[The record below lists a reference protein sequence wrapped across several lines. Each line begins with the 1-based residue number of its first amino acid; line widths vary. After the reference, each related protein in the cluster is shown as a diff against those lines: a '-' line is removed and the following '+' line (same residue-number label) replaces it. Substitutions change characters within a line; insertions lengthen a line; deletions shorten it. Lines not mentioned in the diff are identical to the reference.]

1 MASRSYQIFR
11 VKIVAVKRILQL
23 SQVFY
28 IYREQLKRENFLTN
42 KTKVVL
48 FGMLLIL
55 LTSLP
60 LYPSVR
66 ATVVT
71 FSQTASGNFLSSG
84 GTHLLFTPGTPPP
97 ATPPQNDQRFDVNKF
112 INRPIPG
119 KSAGSTTTTPR
130 PLIAF
135 PSVVADSIV
144 SPGSEE
150 HFKKAKGLNALDNF
164 ATHGFSVEPPDQAL
178 CVGNGFV
185 IEVNNLVLKV
195 FSASNF
201 APIGPDERIET
212 LFGTPL
218 TFVGPPFT
226 VQGDPRCLFDT
237 ATGHWFISQLYF
249 DFDNNIA
256 RDYIAVSTT
265 SSPTGLYNIYFLTTT
280 NDGTAGT
287 QGPDEGCPCL
297 QDQPLLG
304 ADANTIDISTNE
316 FPCDQVGTCSGDDVF
331 NGAQFYLIDKA
342 ALAAGAAA
350 STINV
355 AYFNIGLNVATDD
368 GACVTDV
375 GTTCWFSVQP
385 ASSPFAS
392 EYDTLSGGTV
402 WATSALDFVGLN
414 DNRIAVWQFTNTG
427 SITTSPA
434 ITGNEQTLSSQSYG
448 AFNPFQFATQK
459 AGPIPLGDTF
469 FFSAEG
475 PIQPDDDR
483 MQASVLA
490 QGNLWTDLATIVHES
505 NAGGTKQ
512 WGAAY
517 WIIKIRPAAGVLG
530 AIVQQNYVAAL
541 GEDITYPAIGVSKAS
556 VSANGII
563 AFTISGAAFFPSTG
577 YARVN
582 VATAGAVGGVIRLAD
597 NGLSPQDGFTEY
609 GFPRWG
615 DYSYAVASGGRV
627 FFANEYIQFPN
638 CSDATFTVDPTC
650 LGTRAKF
657 SNWGTSLNSVAP

>member
-1 MASRSYQIFR
+1 M
-11 VKIVAVKRILQL
+11 L
-23 SQVFY
+23 
-28 IYREQLKRENFLTN
+28 ENFLTN
-42 KTKVVL
+42 KTKVTL

-55 LTSLP
+55 LTASP
-60 LYPSVR
+60 LIAYPSVR

-71 FSQTASGNFLSSG
+71 FPQTASGNFLTSG
-84 GTHLLFTPGTPPP
+84 GTHLLFTPDTPPP
-97 ATPPQNDQRFDVNKF
+97 VTPPQNDQRFDLNKF
-112 INRPIPG
+112 INRPLPH
-119 KSAGSTTTTPR
+119 KSAGATATPL
-130 PLIAF
+130 PLIAL
-135 PSVVADSIV
+135 PSVIADFIV
-144 SPGSEE
+144 NPSAED
-150 HFKKAKGLNALDNF
+150 HLHKAKGLNALDNF

-195 FSASNF
+195 FAASNF
-201 APIGPDERIET
+201 APVGPDEGIET

-218 TFVGPPFT
+218 TFVGPPVT
-226 VQGDPRCLFDT
+226 VQGDARCLFDA
-237 ATGHWFISQLYF
+237 ATGRWFISQLYF
-249 DFDNNIA
+249 DFDNSIA

-304 ADANTIDISTNE
+304 ADANTIVISTNE
-316 FPCDQVGTCSGDDVF
+316 FPFTSFPTDDIF
-331 NGAQFYLIDKA
+331 NGAQLYFIDKA
-342 ALAAGAAA
+342 ALAAGAIA

-355 AYFNIGLNVATDD
+355 VYFNIGLNVATDD
-368 GACVTDV
+368 GPCVTDV
-375 GTTCWFSVQP
+375 GNTCWFSVQP

-402 WATSALDFVGLN
+402 WATSALDFFGLN

-427 SITTSPA
+427 SITTAAPV

-459 AGPIPLGDTF
+459 AGPIPLGDTVF
-469 FFSAEG
+469 FLPEG

-483 MQASVLA
+483 MQASILA
-490 QGNLWTDLATIVHES
+490 QGNLWTQLATIVHET

-517 WIIKIRPAAGVLG
+517 FIIKIRPAVGVLG
-530 AIVQQNYVAAL
+530 AIVQQNYVAAI
-541 GEDITYPAIGVSKAS
+541 GEDITYPMIGVSKAGIS
-556 VSANGII
+556 KNGIMT
-563 AFTISGAAFFPSTG
+563 FTISGADFFPSTG
-577 YARVN
+577 YAKVN
-582 VATAGAVGGVIRLAD
+582 VATAGAVGGVITLAD
-597 NGLSPQDGFTEY
+597 NGKSPQDGFTEY
-609 GFPRWG
+609 GGTARWG
-615 DYSYAVASGGRV
+615 DYSYAVASGGRI

-638 CSDATFTVDPTC
+638 CSDPTFTLDPTC
-650 LGTRAKF
+650 GGTRAKF
-657 SNWGTSLNSVAP
+657 SNWGTSLNSVTP